1 MSQIRIADLPA
12 RMQAPSDTFGAT
24 LPADRIVLS
33 GSRIGTRLPSGFTLT
48 LQEACAE
55 ADFETRALRPANV
68 LLHLVLDGQVD
79 ANIAGD
85 PLHISREAGKPVQL
99 VMSALSEPAPFQR
112 RVRKGQTL
120 RKLSVVIEWG
130 WLETRGVSKDAAMG
144 GERHRVSSWAARST
158 DMLRA
163 EHLFKA
169 GLTDDHP
176 APDLQVASE
185 ALGFSLIEQAI
196 EGLMTLSHTRNAKQR
211 EQLARMEQFGCRP
224 GPMPHL
230 SEIAAMGGMSVSS
243 LRRLFHTTYGQTVH
257 ERLRDLRLDHA
268 AEELA
273 FGTSVAQAAH
283 IAGYASPTAF
293 ATAFRRKTG
302 LAPSQISVS
311 YRPSEA
317 AMRDC

>member
-1 MSQIRIADLPA
+1 MTQIRIADLPA

-24 LPADRIVLS
+24 LPGDRVVLS
-33 GSRIGTRLPSGFTLT
+33 GSRMGTRLPSGFSLT
-48 LQEACAE
+48 LQESYAE

-85 PLHISREAGKPVQL
+85 PLHISREEDKPVQL

-112 RVRKGQTL
+112 RIRKGQML
-120 RKLSVVIEWG
+120 RKLSVVIEWD
-130 WLETRGVSKDAAMG
+130 WLEARGVSKDVAMSG
-144 GERHRVSSWAARST
+144 DRHRISSWAARST
-158 DMLRA
+158 DMMRA

-169 GLTDDHP
+169 GLTHGHP
-176 APDLQVASE
+176 APDLQFASE

-196 EGLMTLSHTRNAKQR
+196 EGLLTPRHTGCAKQR
-211 EQLARMEQFGCRP
+211 EKITRMEQFGCRP
-224 GPMPHL
+224 GPIPHL
-230 SEIAAMGGMSVSS
+230 SELAAMGGMSVSS

-273 FGTSVAQAAH
+273 SGTSVAQAAH

-302 LAPSQISVS
+302 LPPSQISARQRLSVS
-311 YRPSEA
+311 ATRG
-317 AMRDC
+317 C